1 MKVLTAEEMR
11 EVDRLTIERVG
22 IPSLQLMET
31 AGRRVAEAFRAIAEN
46 AGLQP
51 RNVCV
56 LCGKGNNGGDGF
68 VVARHLGTAERQ
80 VRVYLFA
87 HPDELRGDAEE
98 NYRRWRELGGQVTSV
113 LEAKSWDGVWA
124 EVAVADA
131 IVDAMFGT
139 GFRGAA
145 SGAIGQA
152 IQDINRLS
160 HDATRARPALIV
172 AVDTPSGLPSDGAAA
187 QGPVLRA
194 HHTVTFTAPKIG
206 QLVSRDSE
214 AVGSLRVVNIG
225 SPAALVEEV
234 GKGGLRW
241 AEPGEFADLPLVRA
255 SDGHK
260 GLYGHILV
268 VAGSTGKSGAAVMS
282 GSAALWSGAGLVTVA
297 TPDVVLPIVAAA
309 HPEYMTEALVS
320 TDAGTVSKRNVLE
333 KSMTPEATDS
343 FTDGFGMRFSAIVA
357 GKTVLAVGPGLGTHP
372 ETQEFI
378 RSIVQRTELP
388 VILDADGLNAFAP
401 HTDELPQRRSEFVAI
416 TPHPGEM
423 ARLLNSTTKAVQ
435 EDRVKVAQ
443 DAAKRWNVHVILKGA
458 HTIVAAPDGRMFV
471 NTTGNAGLAKG
482 GSGDVLTGMLAAMTG
497 QFKTDDWL
505 RVLALGVYLH
515 GAAADAAAAGKDL
528 SGLVAGDVARAI
540 PEARLNLL
548 RELQR
553 RG

>member
-1 MKVLTAEEMR
+1 
-11 EVDRLTIERVG
+11 
-22 IPSLQLMET
+22 
-31 AGRRVAEAFRAIAEN
+31 
-46 AGLQP
+46 
-51 RNVCV
+51 
-56 LCGKGNNGGDGF
+56 
-68 VVARHLGTAERQ
+68 
-80 VRVYLFA
+80 
-87 HPDELRGDAEE
+87 
-98 NYRRWRELGGQVTSV
+98 
-113 LEAKSWDGVWA
+113 
-124 EVAVADA
+124 
-131 IVDAMFGT
+131 
-139 GFRGAA
+139 
-145 SGAIGQA
+145 
-152 IQDINRLS
+152 
-160 HDATRARPALIV
+160 
-172 AVDTPSGLPSDGAAA
+172 
-187 QGPVLRA
+187 
-194 HHTVTFTAPKIG
+194 
-206 QLVSRDSE
+206 
-214 AVGSLRVVNIG
+214 
-225 SPAALVEEV
+225 
-234 GKGGLRW
+234 
-241 AEPGEFADLPLVRA
+241 
-255 SDGHK
+255 
-260 GLYGHILV
+260 
-268 VAGSTGKSGAAVMS
+268 
-282 GSAALWSGAGLVTVA
+282 
-297 TPDVVLPIVAAA
+297 
-309 HPEYMTEALVS
+309 
-320 TDAGTVSKRNVLE
+320 
-333 KSMTPEATDS
+333 MTPEATDS

-401 HTDELPQRRSEFVAI
+401 HTDELPLRRSEFVAI